1 MTAISVPRPVPHSAP
16 HSAPNPGPHTSDSPS
31 DHRPFAG
38 RPDPGVRTHRF
49 PAATYLCREVARD
62 ERAFALAELA
72 ASGRRATRRVG
83 GLAAVVAVA
92 FVAMLVLLSTGRAS
106 ETQGGLLLV
115 GIGAL
120 MVIAIVGLV
129 VVLRRHER
137 EYDRLADRVRR
148 YEARLVELRAA
159 RRR

>member
-1 MTAISVPRPVPHSAP
+1 MTAIPLH
-16 HSAPNPGPHTSDSPS
+16 HTGAHAADSPW

-49 PAATYLCREVARD
+49 PAATYLCREVARE

-83 GLAAVVAVA
+83 ALALVVAAA
-92 FVAMLVLLSTGRAS
+92 FAAMLVILSTGRAAG
-106 ETQGGLLLV
+106 TTGLALLV
-115 GIGAL
+115 GLGAV
-120 MVIAIVGLV
+120 MVLAIVGLV

-148 YEARLVELRAA
+148 YEARLVELRAT
-159 RRR
+159 RRG

>member
-1 MTAISVPRPVPHSAP
+1 MTAIPVPRTGAPVGVHA
-16 HSAPNPGPHTSDSPS
+16 GLHTSDTPS
-31 DHRPFAG
+31 DHRPFVG

-72 ASGRRATRRVG
+72 ASGRRTSRRVG
-83 GLAAVVAVA
+83 ALCVVVGAA

-106 ETQGGLLLV
+106 DTLGVALLV
-115 GIGAL
+115 GIGAV

-129 VVLRRHER
+129 AVLRRHER

-148 YEARLVELRAA
+148 YEARLLELRAA
-159 RRR
+159 RSSTRR

>member
-1 MTAISVPRPVPHSAP
+1 MTAISVPDPGATTGPFA
-16 HSAPNPGPHTSDSPS
+16 GPHTSDGPS

-38 RPDPGVRTHRF
+38 RPDRGARTHRF

-72 ASGRRATRRVG
+72 ASGRRASRRVG
-83 GLAAVVAVA
+83 ALAAVVGLA

-106 ETQGGLLLV
+106 DPQGVAVLAGV
-115 GIGAL
+115 GAV
-120 MVIAIVGLV
+120 MVLAIIGLV

-159 RRR
+159 RSSTRR

>member
-1 MTAISVPRPVPHSAP
+1 MTAIPVPNTVP
-16 HSAPNPGPHTSDSPS
+16 HAGPHTSDSPS

-49 PAATYLCREVARD
+49 PAATYLCREVARE
-62 ERAFALAELA
+62 ERAFAMAELA
-72 ASGRRATRRVG
+72 ASGRRASRRVG
-83 GLAAVVAVA
+83 ALALVVGAA

-106 ETQGGLLLV
+106 DSQGVALLV
-115 GIGAL
+115 GVGVV
-120 MVIAIVGLV
+120 MVLAIVGLV

-148 YEARLVELRAA
+148 YEARLLELRAA
-159 RRR
+159 RTSTSR

>member
-1 MTAISVPRPVPHSAP
+1 MTATSVPHTGAP
-16 HSAPNPGPHTSDSPS
+16 TGLHTSDTPS
-31 DHRPFAG
+31 DHRPFVG
-38 RPDPGVRTHRF
+38 RPDPGARTHRF

-72 ASGRRATRRVG
+72 ASGRRASRRVG
-83 GLAAVVAVA
+83 ALCVVVGLA
-92 FVAMLVLLSTGRAS
+92 FVAMLVLLATGRAS
-106 ETQGGLLLV
+106 DTVGVALLA
-115 GIGAL
+115 GSGAV

-129 VVLRRHER
+129 AVLRRHER

-159 RRR
+159 RSSTQR

>member
-1 MTAISVPRPVPHSAP
+1 MTAIPVPRTGVTAGVTHL
-16 HSAPNPGPHTSDSPS
+16 PHTSDSPW
-31 DHRPFAG
+31 DHRPFVG

-62 ERAFALAELA
+62 ERAFAMAELA
-72 ASGRRATRRVG
+72 ASGRRASRRVG
-83 GLAAVVAVA
+83 ALCVVVGVA
-92 FVAMLVLLSTGRAS
+92 FVAMLVLLSTGRA
-106 ETQGGLLLV
+106 TGTTGVTLLV
-115 GIGAL
+115 GLGAV

-129 VVLRRHER
+129 AVLRRHER

-148 YEARLVELRAA
+148 YEARLLELRAA

>member
-1 MTAISVPRPVPHSAP
+1 MTAIPVPRTGSHTAGQ
-16 HSAPNPGPHTSDSPS
+16 AGPHTSDSPW

-62 ERAFALAELA
+62 ERAFAMAELA
-72 ASGRRATRRVG
+72 ASGRRASRRVG
-83 GLAAVVAVA
+83 ALCLVVGVA
-92 FVAMLVLLSTGRAS
+92 FVAMLVLLATGRAS
-106 ETQGGLLLV
+106 SSQGVALLV
-115 GIGAL
+115 GIGAV
-120 MVIAIVGLV
+120 MVVAIVGLV
-129 VVLRRHER
+129 TVLRRHER

-159 RRR
+159 RNSTRR